1 MAAIANTFTTPQ
13 AVGNREEL
21 SDVVSRITPEDT
33 PIYSV
38 IEKGKCVSTH
48 PEWET
53 DDLAAPGPNIVPEGE
68 EYNFSAIT
76 PPARMGNYT
85 QILRKDWIISKTQEV
100 VSEAGNVQ
108 KRKYQK
114 LKKGVEIR
122 KDVEYALVSNQASGG
137 GATRQL
143 GALPT
148 WIVTNVSRGS
158 GGSNGGFNSGTGLT
172 VAPTAGTQRAF
183 TKAILD
189 NIMQQGYSSGA
200 NYRHVFVSPYVKS
213 VFVTFMSDTN
223 VASFRY
229 AVSSGGK
236 RNTIVATADYYE
248 GPFGTVMIHPNR
260 VMVGN
265 PNDLTP
271 SRNAIFVDPEMIE
284 FEWLRKIQED
294 KNLAKT
300 GDADKGVIIGEG
312 TLKVKNEKGLG
323 IAADLFGLT
332 AST

>member
-1 MAAIANTFTTPQ
+1 MAVITNTFRTTN

-33 PIYSV
+33 PIYSL
-38 IEKGKCVSTH
+38 IEKGKCVSVH

-53 DDLAAPGPNIVPEGE
+53 DELAAPAENIREEGE
-68 EYNFSAIT
+68 DYTFDAVTS
-76 PPARMGNYT
+76 PARLGNYT
-85 QILRKDWIISKTQEV
+85 QIMRKDWIISGTQEV

-122 KDVEYALVSNQASGG
+122 KDVEYAIVDTKASVA
-137 GATRQL
+137 GAVRNL
-143 GALPT
+143 GSLPT
-148 WIVTNVSRGS
+148 WLVTNVSRGGS
-158 GGSNGGFNSGTGLT
+158 GTNGGFNSGTGLT
-172 VAPTAGTQRAF
+172 VAPGAGTQRAF

-189 NIMQQGYSSGA
+189 NVMQTGYQNGA
-200 NYRHVFVSPYVKS
+200 NFRHVSASPYLKS

-223 VASFRY
+223 VAQFRY
-229 AVSSGGK
+229 AVSKGGE
-236 RNTIVATADYYE
+236 RNTIIATADYYE

-260 VMVGN
+260 VQAGSAT
-265 PNDLTP
+265 LA
-271 SRNAIFVDPEMIE
+271 RNAFFIDTDFLEY
-284 FEWLRKIQED
+284 EWLRKIQED
-294 KNLAKT
+294 KDVAKT

-323 IAADLFGLT
+323 VAADLFGLT
-332 AST
+332 ASS